1 VPSASK
7 RQVPPLRMPRT
18 LAWAFFILECASC
31 RPQVVVA
38 RPASLRTPL
47 VVVSRLHDD
56 EFFVPELI
64 DEAVFV
70 GDAARPVAGQV
81 M

>member
-1 VPSASK
+1 MLSS
-7 RQVPPLRMPRT
+7 T
-18 LAWAFFILECASC
+18 LTSGLGDRHGSSNDVEDLGIHHSRVCELS
-31 RPQVVVA
+31 
-38 RPASLRTPL
+38 STLL

-64 DEAVFV
+64 DKAVFV
-70 GDAARPVAGQV
+70 GDAARPAAGQV